1 MTVSASLVAGLG
13 ILWIYPIHIIS
24 DNESDCHILL
34 E

>member
-1 MTVSASLVAGLG
+1 MTVGASLVAGIG
-13 ILWIYPIHIIS
+13 ILWIHIIS